1 MCKLV
6 NDLKELAKQVIS
18 KEHRELDVIFT
29 SQDKMDFVNSVKTL
43 SEHSHHLVR
52 ELTEAA

>member
-18 KEHRELDVIFT
+18 KEHRELDMIFT
-29 SQDKMDFVNSVKTL
+29 SQDKIDFVNATRTL
-43 SEHSHHLVR
+43 SEHSHYLVK
-52 ELTEAA
+52 ELTVT